1 MLRFLGW
8 TFALVA
14 VSAGGWFG
22 RVIPFAEQWPMFEG
36 LRTTAAII
44 FGVIGAWMA
53 IIYPERLKLSFRN
66 GAPKAGPEAT
76 GLGQLFTPVV
86 NSTAILGIILAIGV
100 VAPIAKRYP
109 LDLNVEW
116 CRGISYALLVALTLW
131 QLWTVLLTL
140 VPANS
145 IKSFADREDA
155 KRQVLDGL
163 TSMTQKVH
171 APEAAPPP

>member
-1 MLRFLGW
+1 MLLRFLGW

-14 VSAGGWFG
+14 VAAGGWFG

-53 IIYPERLKLSFRN
+53 IIYPERLKLSFRD
-66 GAPKAGPEAT
+66 AGQRTGPTAT

-100 VAPIAKRYP
+100 VAPIAKR
-109 LDLNVEW
+109 
-116 CRGISYALLVALTLW
+116 
-131 QLWTVLLTL
+131 
-140 VPANS
+140 
-145 IKSFADREDA
+145 
-155 KRQVLDGL
+155 
-163 TSMTQKVH
+163 
-171 APEAAPPP
+171 